1 MTDKACTVST
11 THLFDLVL
19 HQRLINEL
27 GVTPLGRRRV
37 VDIEGGHFSGERLR
51 GTVRRSGQDA
61 ALVRG
66 DEVFVPDVTVVMET
80 DDDALVLLR
89 YTGRWRADPGHMDR
103 LLRRKGDLTAGN
115 SRLRVFG
122 LFETSAP
129 QYAYLNELVAV
140 GIGVVRPAGIDY
152 AFHEVL

>member
-1 MTDKACTVST
+1 MSDNPCPVLTA
-11 THLFDLVL
+11 HLFDLVL
-19 HQRLINEL
+19 EQRLINEL

-51 GTVRRSGQDA
+51 GTVRRSGQDV

-66 DEVFVPDVTVVMET
+66 DEVFVPDVTVMMET
-80 DDDALVLLR
+80 EDGALIFLR

-103 LLRRKGDLTAGN
+103 LLRREGDLTAGN

-140 GIGVVRPAGIDY
+140 GVGVVRPTGIDY
-152 AFHEVL
+152 SFHEVL